1 LTYDQLPDTFSITNL
16 GGGIPLKLILEEDM
30 KLSQDDIIDKMEE
43 LKEGESL
50 KFNIPEIFG
59 GGVAIIGFN
68 PQKGGKKYLLQ
79 LENGGNASPYWDT
92 NKARHL
98 AKWVA
103 DRLGDLI

>member
-1 LTYDQLPDTFSITNL
+1 
-16 GGGIPLKLILEEDM
+16 M
-30 KLSQDDIIDKMEE
+30 KLSREEIVSKMEQ
-43 LKEGESL
+43 LKDGETL

-59 GGVAIIGFN
+59 GGVAIIEFN

-79 LENGGNASPYWDT
+79 LGNEGSASPYWDT
-92 NKARHL
+92 NKTKDL